1 MSICV
6 KYRQS
11 KSGDTEEIS
20 KLFKSCFCDFN
31 AYDKSYDNPLYELD
45 GRYIVATVD
54 NKIVGMSGV
63 CYDKEKDTY
72 SLDYT
77 CVDPEYRNNGIT
89 EQLFSILIPMHED
102 KEIWFEVW
110 RATWEDRAESL
121 FKKFGF
127 KQCKKAFK
135 TYVKRFDKCS
145 NCRFDKGV
153 DCICE
158 SDLYVHEAYD
168 N

>member
-6 KYRQS
+6 KYR
-11 KSGDTEEIS
+11 KSTSVDTKEIS

-31 AYDKSYDNPLYELD
+31 AYDKSYDNPVYELD

-54 NKIVGMSGV
+54 GKIVGMAGV

-72 SLDYT
+72 SLDYA
-77 CVDPEYRNNGIT
+77 CVSSEYRNNGIT
-89 EQLFSILIPMHED
+89 EQLFSIIIPMYED
-102 KEIWFEVW
+102 KEIWFEAW
-110 RATWEDRAESL
+110 KATWEERAESL

-127 KQCKKAFK
+127 KQYKKAFK

-145 NCRFDKGV
+145 NCRYDKGA
-153 DCICE
+153 DCMCE
-158 SDLYVHEAYD
+158 SDLYVHEALA